1 MKPLVFLHGWG
12 QSKQIWHEQYQ
23 SFADAS
29 YLNLPRHGGAA
40 DSQAWLE
47 TLIAQLPGQPC
58 ILVGWSLGGQ
68 LAMQLAAQYP
78 NRIHALVLVDTTPC
92 FRIQKDWQHGCADTI
107 FRGFEQGIQD
117 HATKTMSRFFALML
131 HGDAIE
137 RAELNRIAK
146 ASINRLTPTSTQ
158 ALQQG
163 LELLANLDLR
173 PILEHIAQ
181 PTWVVHGQC
190 DAIIPYAAGAY
201 LAEHI
206 PHATL
211 HRFES
216 CGHAPFL
223 TQTQPFNQLLESW
236 CQTI

>member
-1 MKPLVFLHGWG
+1 MRPMVFLHGWG

-23 SFADAS
+23 SFPDAH
-29 YLNLPRHGGAA
+29 YLNLPGHGDAA
-40 DSQAWLE
+40 DSHTWLE
-47 TLIAQLPGQPC
+47 TLVAQLPNEPC

-68 LAMQLAAQYP
+68 LAIQLAVQYS

-92 FRIQKDWQHGCADTI
+92 FRIQQDWQYGCADDV
-107 FRGFEQGIQD
+107 FKGFEQGIQE
-117 HATKTMSRFFALML
+117 HAIKTMNRFFSLML
-131 HGDAIE
+131 HGDAIG
-137 RAELNRIAK
+137 RAELHHIAK
-146 ASINRLTPTSTQ
+146 TSINHLFPSSAQSLR
-158 ALQQG
+158 QG
-163 LELLANLDLR
+163 LDFLANMDLR
-173 PILEHIAQ
+173 PSLKYIVQ
-181 PTWVVHGQC
+181 PTLVLHGQC
-190 DAIIPYAAGAY
+190 DAVIPYAAGAY

-223 TQTQPFNQLLESW
+223 TQSQPFNQLLESW

>member
-1 MKPLVFLHGWG
+1 MKPMVFLHGWG

-23 SFADAS
+23 SFPDAS
-29 YLNLPRHGGAA
+29 YLNLPGHGGAD
-40 DSQAWLE
+40 DSHTWLE
-47 TLIAQLPGQPC
+47 TLIAQLPSEPC

-68 LAMQLAAQYP
+68 LAMQLAAQHP
-78 NRIHALVLVDTTPC
+78 HRIHALILVDTTPC
-92 FRIQKDWQHGCADTI
+92 FRMQSDWQHGCTDTV
-107 FRGFEQGIQD
+107 FRGFEQGIQA

-131 HGDAIE
+131 HGDAVE
-137 RAELNRIAK
+137 RSEFNRIAK
-146 ASINRLTPTSTQ
+146 TSINRLSPSSSQ

-163 LELLANLDLR
+163 LDFLADLDLR
-173 PILEHIAQ
+173 SSLKHIIQ
-181 PTWVVHGQC
+181 PTLVLHGQC

-211 HRFES
+211 HGFES